1 MAYITIKEFAEK
13 ENLPLDSVRAMCK
26 EGILPRIKAGR
37 GYYVNFERADQVLR
51 DMEKEPIRR
60 GKARRKRRTYATKTE
75 SLTGMECIEQ
85 LLADAERKGNEEK

>member
-37 GYYVNFERADQVLR
+37 SYYVNFERADQVLR

-60 GKARRKRRTYATKTE
+60 GRAKRKRRTYATKTE